1 MSDFILQHRQ
11 DDVRQL
17 ALQADRYPGVD
28 MPYVLD
34 QIAGW
39 QKAVEKVPRW
49 AACKDIVYPPHLN
62 MEQCSSQA
70 TAEYK
75 QRLIATL
82 LGTQCKDTTLV
93 DLTGGWGVDFSFL
106 AQVFGGAVYVER
118 DELLCRLARHNM
130 PFLGLSD
137 AAIIN
142 DDSTKYLSDLKGDA
156 KRFFF
161 IDPARRD
168 VQGRKVAGLE
178 ACTPDVLQ
186 LFDRMML
193 LASGVMMKL
202 SPMLDWHEA
211 VRQLRNATSQAVSF
225 DVHILSVHNECKE
238 LLLVAT
244 HHQHPLTVTCVND
257 DETFTYHVG
266 DGIASAVSYCNADRL
281 QDYGFLYAP
290 NASLMKAGCFPEL
303 CAKYDL
309 DMADANS
316 HLFLSRELIP
326 DFPGRQF
333 EILSI
338 SSLNKR
344 EVKQT
349 MKEIDQ
355 ANVAVRNFPMTAVE
369 LRKRLRLRDGGNS
382 YIFAT
387 TIQRKHLLF
396 LCRPVS

>member
-1 MSDFILQHRQ
+1 MCNIVITDFVLQHRE

-17 ALQADRYPGVD
+17 ALQASRYPEVD

-39 QKAVEKVPRW
+39 KKAKEKVPRW
-49 AACKDIVYPPHLN
+49 AACKDIIYPPHLN
-62 MEQCSSQA
+62 MEQCSSQV

-75 QRLIATL
+75 QQLIATI
-82 LGTQCKDTTLV
+82 LGEQRMATTLV

-106 AQVFGGAVYVER
+106 AQEFGKAVYVER
-118 DELLCRLARHNM
+118 NEHLCRLARHNM
-130 PFLGLSD
+130 PLLGLSD
-137 AAIIN
+137 AVIVN
-142 DDSTKYLSDLKGDA
+142 DDSTKYLAGLLDDTQ
-156 KRFFF
+156 RFFF

-168 VQGRKVAGLE
+168 VQ

-193 LASGVMMKL
+193 LSTGVMMKL

-211 VRQLRNATSQAVSF
+211 IRQLREATSQAVSF

-238 LLLVAT
+238 LLLVAM

-257 DETFTYHVG
+257 GETFSYHAEEEKPSV
-266 DGIASAVSYCNADRL
+266 VRYCNAEQL
-281 QDYGFLYAP
+281 QDYRFLYAP

-309 DMADANS
+309 EMADANS
-316 HLFLSRELIP
+316 HLFLSHEMISA
-326 DFPGRQF
+326 FPGRQF
-333 EILSI
+333 EILAI

-349 MKEIDQ
+349 LKDVDQ

-396 LCRPVS
+396 LCRPAS